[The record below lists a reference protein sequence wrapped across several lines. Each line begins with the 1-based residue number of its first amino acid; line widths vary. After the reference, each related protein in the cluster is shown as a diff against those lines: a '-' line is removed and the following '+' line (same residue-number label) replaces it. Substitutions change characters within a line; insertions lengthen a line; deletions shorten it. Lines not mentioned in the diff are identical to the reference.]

1 MSSYPNPCDTC
12 EKRQDCGTGCEKW
25 KTRVRTIWKQF
36 NGYPQRAYRKELE
49 KAGTTGPAK
58 EKLRYEH
65 PDIGRQYL
73 LDGPCKGCPCERN
86 CAIPCNAYWRWWD
99 ARMKWIRGRLVNR

>member
-1 MSSYPNPCDTC
+1 MANYPNPCDKCPNEPQCNRGCPEWT
-12 EKRQDCGTGCEKW
+12 KRVK
-25 KTRVRTIWKQF
+25 TIWKQF
-36 NGYPQRAYRKELE
+36 NGYSQRAYRKELE
-49 KAGTTGPAK
+49 KAESQERAK

-86 CAIPCNAYWRWWD
+86 CYIPCNAYWRWWD
-99 ARMKWIRGRLVNR
+99 ARMKWIRGRLGV